1 MIRLSNNVLNFLL
14 HRRALTIA
22 VACCASIASPV
33 TANAGRVGQGG
44 PFTAWSSV
52 GGGLENGR
60 YSSISEINTS
70 NVSRLGGAWLREL
83 KTWTRSPPV
92 VTNGVLYINDAET
105 VYAMNPRDGIIL
117 WEYTPGGVAPARGG
131 LAVGEG
137 LVFCALADTRVV
149 ALDAHSG
156 RLVWTGYV
164 GNAPPTAAGL
174 GAQINWGESYPTF
187 DSSIGFVNSAPTYMN
202 GIVTVGLSGGDGGT
216 RGKIAGLDAKTGKT
230 LWSFYVIPG
239 PGEPGSETWP
249 EEGEALKR
257 GGGAVW
263 TQGAADARL
272 GLVYYGT
279 GNAVPVNAGESRS
292 GNNLFTASVVALDA
306 KTGKLRWHYQL
317 THHDLWEMDVGTP
330 IVLYTAHL
338 SGKERPALAAM
349 RTDGYLFLL
358 DRATGEPLFKVD
370 EKPVKQDI
378 RQRTSPTQP
387 FPAGADRFG
396 PSCVDPETAPPGF
409 RHGCYFDP
417 LYHDTPDLLSP
428 YMTERQAPMSFNP
441 ITQMFYVMGTVSPS
455 WQRRVE
461 NPFVTIVTNPP
472 GATEY
477 GIYGAIDSRT
487 NKIVWQRRSP
497 WGLNGG
503 SGALTTAGGL
513 LFHME
518 GDGTV
523 QASDA
528 NTGKLLW
535 EFQTGYLGMS
545 GGASIAGGVPL
556 TTFRVDGEQYVVAPM
571 GKGLWAFKL
580 HGQMTPKPAL
590 RPPSNSYGFTGV
602 VQSISN
608 DGAQE
613 IAIGSMSGFGEN
625 EHFFDEYSFVPT
637 RAQVKAGHSFKWTN
651 YGVRPHTIVVAD
663 GSWTT
668 GAILPGQ
675 SASIAISQ
683 PGTYVFYAREY
694 PWARGQLIV
703 R

>member
-1 MIRLSNNVLNFLL
+1 MIRVSSIVLGLL
-14 HRRALTIA
+14 HLRVARIVASCLFLSSLWPLT
-22 VACCASIASPV
+22 S
-33 TANAGRVGQGG
+33 NADGAGQGSR
-44 PFTAWSSV
+44 FTAWSTV
-52 GGGLENGR
+52 GGGTDNAR
-60 YSSISEINTS
+60 YSPLSEVNTS
-70 NVSRLGGAWLREL
+70 NVDKLGGVWLREL

-92 VTNGVLYINDAET
+92 VANGVLYINDSET
-105 VYAMNPRDGIIL
+105 VYALNPRDGATL
-117 WEYTPGGVAPARGG
+117 WEYTPGRVAPARGG

-137 LVFCALADTRVV
+137 RVFCALADTRVV
-149 ALDAHSG
+149 ALDANSG

-164 GNAPPTAAGL
+164 GNAPPAAAGR
-174 GAQINWGESYPTF
+174 GAQVNWGESYPTF
-187 DSSIGFVNSAPTYMN
+187 DAGTGFVNSAPTYIN

-216 RGKIAGLDAKTGKT
+216 RGKISGLDAKTGKT
-230 LWSFYVIPG
+230 LWNFYVIPASG
-239 PGEPGSETWP
+239 DPGSETWP
-249 EEGEALKR
+249 DGGEALAR

-279 GNAVPVNAGESRS
+279 GNAVPVNAGESRP
-292 GNNLFTASVVALDA
+292 GNNLFTSAVVALDVQ
-306 KTGKLRWHYQL
+306 TGKLRWHYQL

-330 IVLYTAHL
+330 IVLYTARV
-338 SGKERPALAAM
+338 SGRERPALAAM

-358 DRATGEPLFKVD
+358 DRATGSPLFKVD
-370 EKPVKQDI
+370 ELPVKQDT

-396 PSCVDPETAPPGF
+396 PSCVDPDTAPPGF
-409 RHGCYFDP
+409 RPGCYFDP

-428 YMTERQAPMSFNP
+428 FMTERQAPMSFDLM
-441 ITQMFYVMGTVSPS
+441 TQMFYVMGTVSPS

-461 NPFVTIVTNPP
+461 NPFVIIVTNPP

-487 NKIVWQRRSP
+487 NKIVWQNRSP

-523 QASDA
+523 EASDA
-528 NTGKLLW
+528 KTGKLLW
-535 EFQTGYLGMS
+535 QFQTGYLGMS

-556 TTFRVDGEQYVVAPM
+556 ATFRVDGEQYVVAPM

-580 HGQMTPKPAL
+580 HGPLKPKRAL

-602 VQSISN
+602 VQNIS
-608 DGAQE
+608 DEGEQE
-613 IAIGSMSGFGEN
+613 IAIGSINGFGDS
-625 EHFFDEYSFVPT
+625 EHFFDEYAFVPK
-637 RAQVKAGHSFKWTN
+637 RAQVKAGHPFKWTN
-651 YGVRPHTIVVAD
+651 YGVKSHTIVVTD

-668 GAILPGQ
+668 GEILPGQ
-675 SASIAISQ
+675 SVSIAISQ
-683 PGTYVFYAREY
+683 PGTYVYYAREY
-694 PWARGQLIV
+694 PWARGQLVV